1 MKDKFGREIDYLRVS
16 VTDKCNLRCIYCM
29 DEKDNT
35 FLKNYEKLTDDEI
48 YRIVKESSE
57 LGIKKVRITGGE
69 PLVKPNLVNLI
80 GRINSIS
87 GIEEIYLTT
96 NGILLADMIDEL
108 ALNGLKG
115 VNISLDSLNEER
127 FNKLTRLGKLNKV
140 LEAIDKAIDLGIK
153 VKLNTVIVNDINKDE
168 IIDFVNIT
176 KEKNI
181 DVRFIELMP
190 IGVAINYKGATNEEV
205 LKIIS
210 ENYSDYEEVARSKS
224 GGPASYIKLKDAK
237 GKIGF
242 ISAISNCFC
251 EECNRIRLT
260 PEGFLK
266 QCLHFDYGIDL
277 KNKLR
282 AGISDEE
289 LRKLIYD
296 NIYEKPEKHLFLDKS
311 DHKEIKFMNQI
322 GG

>member
-29 DEKDNT
+29 DDKDNT
-35 FLKNYEKLTDDEI
+35 FLKNDDKLTDDEI

-69 PLVKPNLVNLI
+69 PLVRPNLVKLI
-80 GRINSIS
+80 SRINSIS

-108 ALNGLKG
+108 AANGLKG
-115 VNISLDSLNEER
+115 VNISLDSLKEER

-140 LEAIDKAIDLGIK
+140 LEAIDKATALGIK

-168 IIDFVNIT
+168 IIDFVNLT

-190 IGVAINYKGATNEEV
+190 IGVAINYKGVTNEEV
-205 LKIIS
+205 LKVIS
-210 ENYSDYEEVARSKS
+210 ENYSNYEEVVRSKS
-224 GGPASYIKLKDAK
+224 SGPASYIKLKDAK

-251 EECNRIRLT
+251 ENCNRIRLT

-277 KNKLR
+277 KSKLR
-282 AGISDEE
+282 AGISDEG
-289 LRKLIYD
+289 LKKLIFD
-296 NIYEKPEKHLFLDKS
+296 NIYNKPEKHLFLEKS
-311 DHKEIKFMNQI
+311 DHKEIRFMNQI

>member
-29 DEKDNT
+29 DDKDNT
-35 FLKNYEKLTDDEI
+35 FLKNDDKLTDDEI

-69 PLVKPNLVNLI
+69 PLVRPNLVKLI
-80 GRINSIS
+80 SRINSIS

-108 ALNGLKG
+108 AANGLKG
-115 VNISLDSLNEER
+115 VNISLDSLKEER
-127 FNKLTRLGKLNKV
+127 FNKLTRLGKLNRV
-140 LEAIDKAIDLGIK
+140 LESIDKATALGIK

-168 IIDFVNIT
+168 IIDFVNLT

-190 IGVAINYKGATNEEV
+190 IGVAINYKGVTNEEV
-205 LKIIS
+205 LKVIS
-210 ENYSDYEEVARSKS
+210 ENYSNYEEVVRSKS
-224 GGPASYIKLKDAK
+224 SGPASYIKLKDAK

-251 EECNRIRLT
+251 ENCNRIRLT

-277 KNKLR
+277 KSKLR
-282 AGISDEE
+282 AGINDEE
-289 LRKLIYD
+289 LKKIIFD
-296 NIYEKPEKHLFLDKS
+296 NIYDKPEKHLFLEKS
-311 DHKEIKFMNQI
+311 DHKEIRFMNQI

>member
-29 DEKDNT
+29 DDKDNT
-35 FLKNYEKLTDDEI
+35 FLKNDDKLTDDEI

-69 PLVKPNLVNLI
+69 PLVRPNLVKLI
-80 GRINSIS
+80 SRINSIS

-108 ALNGLKG
+108 AANGLKG
-115 VNISLDSLNEER
+115 VNISLDSLKEER

-140 LEAIDKAIDLGIK
+140 LEAIDKATALGIK

-168 IIDFVNIT
+168 IIDFVNLT

-190 IGVAINYKGATNEEV
+190 IGVAINYKGVTNEEV
-205 LKIIS
+205 LKVIS
-210 ENYSDYEEVARSKS
+210 ENYSNYEEVVRSKS
-224 GGPASYIKLKDAK
+224 SGPASYIKLKDAK

-251 EECNRIRLT
+251 ENCNRIRLT

-277 KNKLR
+277 KSKLR
-282 AGISDEE
+282 AGISDEG
-289 LRKLIYD
+289 LKKLIFD
-296 NIYEKPEKHLFLDKS
+296 NIYDKPEKHLFLEKS
-311 DHKEIKFMNQI
+311 DHKELRFMNQI

>member
-35 FLKNYEKLTDDEI
+35 FLKNDEKLTDDEI

-224 GGPASYIKLKDAK
+224 GEPASYIKLKDAK

-296 NIYEKPEKHLFLDKS
+296 NIYEKPEKHLFLEKS

>member
-16 VTDKCNLRCIYCM
+16 VTDNCNLRCIYCM
-29 DEKDNT
+29 DEKGNK
-35 FLKNYEKLTDDEI
+35 FLNKDEKVTDDEI
-48 YRIVKESSE
+48 YKVVKESAK

-69 PLVKPNLVNLI
+69 PLVRPGVVSLI
-80 GRINSIS
+80 SKINNTE

-108 ALNGLKG
+108 SKNGLKG
-115 VNISLDSLNEER
+115 VNISLDSLKEDR
-127 FNKLTRLGKLNKV
+127 FNKLTRVGNLHKV
-140 LEAIDKAIDLGIK
+140 LEAIDKAIALGIK

-168 IIDFVNIT
+168 IIDFVNLT
-176 KEKNI
+176 KEKPI

-190 IGVAINYKGATNEEV
+190 IGIAVNYKGATNEEV
-205 LKIIS
+205 LKVIT
-210 ENYSDYEEVARSKS
+210 ERYPNYEEVVRSKS
-224 GGPASYIKLKDAK
+224 GGPASYIKVNGAK

-242 ISAISNCFC
+242 ISAMSNCFC

-266 QCLHFDYGIDL
+266 QCLHFDYGVDL
-277 KNKLR
+277 KSMLR
-282 AGISDEE
+282 SGIKDDDLKKVIYEN
-289 LRKLIYD
+289 IYD
-296 NIYEKPEKHLFLDKS
+296 KPEKHLFLEKS
-311 DHKEIKFMNQI
+311 EHKELKFMNQI

>member
-16 VTDKCNLRCIYCM
+16 VTDNCNLRCIYCM
-29 DEKDNT
+29 DEKGNK
-35 FLKNYEKLTDDEI
+35 FLNKDEKLTDDEI
-48 YRIVKESSE
+48 YKVVKESAK

-69 PLVKPNLVNLI
+69 PLVRPGVVSLI
-80 GRINSIS
+80 SKINNIE

-108 ALNGLKG
+108 SKNGLKG
-115 VNISLDSLNEER
+115 VNISLDSLKEDR
-127 FNKLTRLGKLNKV
+127 FNKLTRVGNLHKV
-140 LEAIDKAIDLGIK
+140 LEAIDKAIALGIK

-168 IIDFVNIT
+168 IIDFVNLT
-176 KEKNI
+176 KEKTI

-190 IGVAINYKGATNEEV
+190 IGIAVNYKGATNEEV
-205 LKIIS
+205 LKFIT
-210 ENYSDYEEVARSKS
+210 ERYPNYEEVVRSKS
-224 GGPASYIKLKDAK
+224 GGPASYIKVNGAK

-242 ISAISNCFC
+242 ISAMSNCFC

-266 QCLHFDYGIDL
+266 QCLHFDYGVDL
-277 KNKLR
+277 KSMLR
-282 AGISDEE
+282 SGIKDDDLKKVIYEN
-289 LRKLIYD
+289 IYD
-296 NIYEKPEKHLFLDKS
+296 KPEKHLFLEKS
-311 DHKEIKFMNQI
+311 EHKELKFMNQI

>member
-29 DEKDNT
+29 DEKDNS
-35 FLKNYEKLTDDEI
+35 FLKNDEKLTDDEI
-48 YRIVKESSE
+48 YRIVKESSK

-69 PLVKPNLVNLI
+69 PLVRTDLVKLVSK
-80 GRINSIS
+80 INSIP

-108 ALNGLKG
+108 AVNGLKG

-140 LEAIDKAIDLGIK
+140 LEAIDKAIALGIK

-168 IIDFVNIT
+168 IIDFVNLT
-176 KEKNI
+176 KEKEI

-190 IGVAINYKGATNEEV
+190 IGIAINYKGATNEDV
-205 LKIIS
+205 LKVIS
-210 ENYSDYEEVARSKS
+210 ENYSDYEEVVRSKS
-224 GGPASYIKLKDAK
+224 GGPASYIKLKNAK

-277 KNKLR
+277 KSKLR
-282 AGISDEE
+282 TGITDEE

-296 NIYEKPEKHLFLDKS
+296 NIYDKPEKHLFLEKS
-311 DHKEIKFMNQI
+311 DHKELKFMNQI

>member
-16 VTDKCNLRCIYCM
+16 VTEKCNLRCIYCM

-35 FLKNYEKLTDDEI
+35 FLKNDEKLTDDEI

-69 PLVKPNLVNLI
+69 PLVRPNLVNLI

-96 NGILLADMIDEL
+96 NGILLDDMIDEL

-115 VNISLDSLNEER
+115 VNISLDSLKEER

-140 LEAIDKAIDLGIK
+140 LESIDKAIALGIK

-168 IIDFVNIT
+168 IIDFVNLT

-277 KNKLR
+277 KSKLR

>member
-29 DEKDNT
+29 DDKDNT
-35 FLKNYEKLTDDEI
+35 FLKNDDKLTDDEI

-69 PLVKPNLVNLI
+69 PLVRPNLVKLI
-80 GRINSIS
+80 SRINSIS

-108 ALNGLKG
+108 AVNGLKG
-115 VNISLDSLNEER
+115 VNISLDSLKEER

-140 LEAIDKAIDLGIK
+140 LESIDKATALGIK

-168 IIDFVNIT
+168 IIDFVNLT

-190 IGVAINYKGATNEEV
+190 IGVAINYKGVTNEEV
-205 LKIIS
+205 LKVIS
-210 ENYSDYEEVARSKS
+210 ENYSNYEEVVRSKS
-224 GGPASYIKLKDAK
+224 SGPASYIKLKDAK

-251 EECNRIRLT
+251 ENCNRIRLT

-277 KNKLR
+277 KSKLR
-282 AGISDEE
+282 AGINDEE
-289 LRKLIYD
+289 LKKIIFD
-296 NIYEKPEKHLFLDKS
+296 NIYDKPEKHLFLEKS
-311 DHKEIKFMNQI
+311 DHKEIRFMNQI

>member
-29 DEKDNT
+29 DDKDNT
-35 FLKNYEKLTDDEI
+35 FLKNDDKLTDDEI

-69 PLVKPNLVNLI
+69 PLVRPNLVKLI
-80 GRINSIS
+80 SRINSIS

-108 ALNGLKG
+108 AANGLKG
-115 VNISLDSLNEER
+115 VNISLDSLKEER

-140 LEAIDKAIDLGIK
+140 LESIDKATALGIK

-168 IIDFVNIT
+168 IIDFVNLT

-190 IGVAINYKGATNEEV
+190 IGVAINYKGVTNEEV
-205 LKIIS
+205 LKVIS
-210 ENYSDYEEVARSKS
+210 ENYSNYEEVVRSKS
-224 GGPASYIKLKDAK
+224 SGPASYIKLKDAK

-251 EECNRIRLT
+251 ENCNRIRLT

-277 KNKLR
+277 KSKLR
-282 AGISDEE
+282 AGINDEE
-289 LRKLIYD
+289 LKKIIFD
-296 NIYEKPEKHLFLDKS
+296 NIYDKPEKHHFMESCDN
-311 DHKEIKFMNQI
+311 KENKYMNQI

>member
-29 DEKDNT
+29 GEKDNN
-35 FLKNYEKLTDDEI
+35 FLKNDEKLTDDEI

-69 PLVKPNLVNLI
+69 PLVRPNLVKI
-80 GRINSIS
+80 VSKINSIP

-108 ALNGLKG
+108 AANGLKG

-127 FNKLTRLGKLNKV
+127 FNKVTRLGKLNKV
-140 LEAIDKAIDLGIK
+140 LEAIDKSIALGIK

-168 IIDFVNIT
+168 IIDFVNLT

-190 IGVAINYKGATNEEV
+190 IGVAINYKGVTNEDV
-205 LKIIS
+205 LKVIS
-210 ENYSDYEEVARSKS
+210 ESYSDYEEVVRSKS

-251 EECNRIRLT
+251 EDCNRIRLT
-260 PEGFLK
+260 AEGFLK

-277 KNKLR
+277 KSKLR
-282 AGISDEE
+282 SGISDEE

-296 NIYEKPEKHLFLDKS
+296 NIYDKPEKHLFLEKS
-311 DHKEIKFMNQI
+311 DHKDLKFMNQI

>member
-29 DEKDNT
+29 DEKDNS
-35 FLKNYEKLTDDEI
+35 FLKNDEKLTDDEI
-48 YRIVKESSE
+48 YRIVKESSK

-69 PLVKPNLVNLI
+69 PLVRPDLVKLVSK
-80 GRINSIS
+80 INSIP

-108 ALNGLKG
+108 AVNGLKG

-140 LEAIDKAIDLGIK
+140 LEAIDKAIALGIK

-176 KEKNI
+176 KEKEI

-190 IGVAINYKGATNEEV
+190 IGIAINYKGATNEDV
-205 LKIIS
+205 LKVIS
-210 ENYSDYEEVARSKS
+210 ENYSDYEEVVRSKS
-224 GGPASYIKLKDAK
+224 GGPASYIKLKNAK

-277 KNKLR
+277 KSKLR
-282 AGISDEE
+282 TGITDKE

-296 NIYEKPEKHLFLDKS
+296 NIYDKPEKHLFLEKS
-311 DHKEIKFMNQI
+311 DHKELKFMNQI

>member
-16 VTDKCNLRCIYCM
+16 VTDNCNLRCIYCM
-29 DEKDNT
+29 DEKGNK
-35 FLKNYEKLTDDEI
+35 FLNKDEKLIDDEI
-48 YRIVKESSE
+48 YKVVKESAK

-69 PLVKPNLVNLI
+69 PLVRPGVVSLI
-80 GRINSIS
+80 SKINNIE

-108 ALNGLKG
+108 SKNGLKG
-115 VNISLDSLNEER
+115 VNISLDSLKEDR
-127 FNKLTRLGKLNKV
+127 FNKLTRVGNLHKV
-140 LEAIDKAIDLGIK
+140 LEAIDKAIALGIK

-168 IIDFVNIT
+168 IIDFVNLT
-176 KEKNI
+176 KEKPI

-190 IGVAINYKGATNEEV
+190 IGIAVNYKGATNEEV
-205 LKIIS
+205 LKFIT
-210 ENYSDYEEVARSKS
+210 ERYPNYEEVVRSKS
-224 GGPASYIKLKDAK
+224 GGPASYIKVNGAK

-242 ISAISNCFC
+242 ISAMSNCFC

-266 QCLHFDYGIDL
+266 QCLHFDYGVDL
-277 KNKLR
+277 KSMLR
-282 AGISDEE
+282 SGIKDDDLKKVIYEN
-289 LRKLIYD
+289 IYD
-296 NIYEKPEKHLFLDKS
+296 KPEKHLFLEKS
-311 DHKEIKFMNQI
+311 EHKELKFMNQI

>member
-29 DEKDNT
+29 DDKDNT
-35 FLKNYEKLTDDEI
+35 FLKNDDKLTDDEI

-69 PLVKPNLVNLI
+69 PLVRPNLVKLI
-80 GRINSIS
+80 SRINSIS

-108 ALNGLKG
+108 AANGLKG
-115 VNISLDSLNEER
+115 VNISLDSLKEER
-127 FNKLTRLGKLNKV
+127 FNKLTRLGKLNRV
-140 LEAIDKAIDLGIK
+140 LESIDKATALGIK

-168 IIDFVNIT
+168 IIDFVNLT

-190 IGVAINYKGATNEEV
+190 IGVAINYKGVTNEEV
-205 LKIIS
+205 LKVIS
-210 ENYSDYEEVARSKS
+210 ENYSNYEEVVRSKS
-224 GGPASYIKLKDAK
+224 SGPASYIKLKDAK

-251 EECNRIRLT
+251 ENCNRIRLT

-277 KNKLR
+277 KSKLR
-282 AGISDEE
+282 AGINDEE
-289 LRKLIYD
+289 LKKIIFD
-296 NIYEKPEKHLFLDKS
+296 NIYDKPEKHLFLEKS
-311 DHKEIKFMNQI
+311 DHKELRFMNQI

>member
-35 FLKNYEKLTDDEI
+35 FLKNAEKLTDDEI
-48 YRIVKESSE
+48 YRVVKESSE

-69 PLVKPNLVNLI
+69 PLVRPDLVKLVSK
-80 GRINSIS
+80 INNIP

-115 VNISLDSLNEER
+115 VNISLDSLKEER

-140 LEAIDKAIDLGIK
+140 LEAIDKAIALGIK

-168 IIDFVNIT
+168 IMDFVNLT
-176 KEKNI
+176 KEKHI

-190 IGVAINYKGATNEEV
+190 IGIAINYKGATNEEV
-205 LKIIS
+205 LKVIS
-210 ENYSDYEEVARSKS
+210 ENYSDYEEVVRSKS
-224 GGPASYIKLKDAK
+224 SGPASYIKLKDAK

-277 KNKLR
+277 KSKLR

-296 NIYEKPEKHLFLDKS
+296 NIYDKPEKHLFLEKS
-311 DHKEIKFMNQI
+311 DHKELKFMNQI

>member
-29 DEKDNT
+29 DEKDNS
-35 FLKNYEKLTDDEI
+35 FLKNDEKLTDDEI
-48 YRIVKESSE
+48 YRIVKESSK

-69 PLVKPNLVNLI
+69 PLVRPDLVKLVSK
-80 GRINSIS
+80 INSIP

-108 ALNGLKG
+108 AVNGLKG
-115 VNISLDSLNEER
+115 VNISLDSLKEER

-140 LEAIDKAIDLGIK
+140 LESIDKAIALGIK

-168 IIDFVNIT
+168 IIDFVNLT
-176 KEKNI
+176 KEKEI

-190 IGVAINYKGATNEEV
+190 IGIAINYKGATNEDV
-205 LKIIS
+205 LKVIS
-210 ENYSDYEEVARSKS
+210 ENYSDYEEVVRSKS
-224 GGPASYIKLKDAK
+224 GGPASYIKLKNAK

-266 QCLHFDYGIDL
+266 QCLHFDYGVDL
-277 KNKLR
+277 KSKLR

-296 NIYEKPEKHLFLDKS
+296 NIYHKPEKHLFLEKS

>member
-16 VTDKCNLRCIYCM
+16 VTDKCNLRCIYCI

-35 FLKNYEKLTDDEI
+35 FLKNDEKLTDDEI

-168 IIDFVNIT
+168 IIDFVNLT

-296 NIYEKPEKHLFLDKS
+296 NIYKKPEKHLFLEKS

>member
-16 VTDKCNLRCIYCM
+16 VTDNCNLRCIYCM
-29 DEKDNT
+29 DEKGNK
-35 FLKNYEKLTDDEI
+35 FLNKDEKLTDDEI
-48 YRIVKESSE
+48 YKVVKESAK

-69 PLVKPNLVNLI
+69 PLVRPGVVSLI
-80 GRINSIS
+80 SKINNIE

-108 ALNGLKG
+108 SKNGLKG
-115 VNISLDSLNEER
+115 VNISLDSLKEDR
-127 FNKLTRLGKLNKV
+127 FNKLTRVGNLHKV
-140 LEAIDKAIDLGIK
+140 LEAIDKAIALGIK

-168 IIDFVNIT
+168 IIDFVNLT
-176 KEKNI
+176 KEKPI

-190 IGVAINYKGATNEEV
+190 IGIAVNYKGATNEEV
-205 LKIIS
+205 LKFIT
-210 ENYSDYEEVARSKS
+210 ERYPNYEEVFRSKS
-224 GGPASYIKLKDAK
+224 GGPASYIKVNGAK

-242 ISAISNCFC
+242 ISAMSNCFC

-266 QCLHFDYGIDL
+266 QCLHFDYGVDL
-277 KNKLR
+277 KSMLR
-282 AGISDEE
+282 SGIKDDDLKKVIYEN
-289 LRKLIYD
+289 IYD
-296 NIYEKPEKHLFLDKS
+296 KPEKHLFLEKS
-311 DHKEIKFMNQI
+311 EHKELKFMNQI

>member
-29 DEKDNT
+29 DDKDNT
-35 FLKNYEKLTDDEI
+35 FLKNDDKLTDDEI

-69 PLVKPNLVNLI
+69 PLVRPNLVKLI
-80 GRINSIS
+80 SRINSIS

-108 ALNGLKG
+108 AANGLKG
-115 VNISLDSLNEER
+115 VNISLDSLKEER

-140 LEAIDKAIDLGIK
+140 LEAIDKATALGIK

-168 IIDFVNIT
+168 IIDFVNLT

-190 IGVAINYKGATNEEV
+190 IGVAINYKGVTNEEV
-205 LKIIS
+205 LKVIS
-210 ENYSDYEEVARSKS
+210 ENYSNYEEVVRSKS
-224 GGPASYIKLKDAK
+224 SGPASYIKLKDAK

-251 EECNRIRLT
+251 ENCNRIRLT

-277 KNKLR
+277 KSKLR
-282 AGISDEE
+282 AGISDEG
-289 LRKLIYD
+289 LKKLIFD
-296 NIYEKPEKHLFLDKS
+296 NIYNKPEKHLFLEKS
-311 DHKEIKFMNQI
+311 DHKELRFMNQI